1 MQFLDLSGFMFSGKA
16 AVHDL
21 ISEID
26 GIWTPGNRI
35 EFDLLRVKDGVADL
49 ENAISSWSPI
59 RSDAAVRRFLGVVR
73 KMSARNKG
81 LNRLFVPGFDYG
93 QRYPNL
99 IEATDKM
106 VRDITKAEWPMF
118 WPYHLLEMSPI
129 EIAWFKIIRKFK
141 TTSNNTNYRLISGD
155 KFIERLREYLEE
167 ILTYR
172 IDDKK
177 YNTIVTNNAF
187 EPFNPHRFINYFH
200 DARCIVV
207 DRDPRDI
214 YATANQYSTGFN
226 DQLQIYNRIAGAFDV
241 NTFIDR
247 ISVYRSNISQVASD
261 RILFI
266 NFEDL
271 IYNYEIVVNRIYN
284 FLGISPEK
292 HSKKFSK
299 FDPEKSK
306 KNIGLWRSLPDQDS
320 IKLIEQALFA

>member
-1 MQFLDLSGFMFSGKA
+1 MQILDLSGFMFSGKA

-26 GIWTPGNRI
+26 GIWTPGNRF

-73 KMSARNKG
+73 KMAARNTG

-93 QRYPNL
+93 KRYPNL
-99 IEATDKM
+99 IEATNKM

-129 EIAWFKIIRKFK
+129 EIACFKLIRKFK
-141 TTSNNTNYRLISGD
+141 TSSNNTIYRLISGD
-155 KFIERLREYLEE
+155 QFIERLREYLEE
-167 ILTYR
+167 ILTYQ
-172 IDDKK
+172 IDNKK
-177 YNTIVTNNAF
+177 YHTIVTNNAF
-187 EPFNPHRFINYFH
+187 EPFNPLRFINYFH

-214 YATANQYSTGFN
+214 YATANLYSSGFN

-247 ISVYRSNISQVASD
+247 ISVYRSNISRVASD

-284 FLGISPEK
+284 FLDISPEK

-306 KNIGLWRSLPDQDS
+306 KNIGLWRTLPDQDS
-320 IKLIEQALFA
+320 IKLIERALIA